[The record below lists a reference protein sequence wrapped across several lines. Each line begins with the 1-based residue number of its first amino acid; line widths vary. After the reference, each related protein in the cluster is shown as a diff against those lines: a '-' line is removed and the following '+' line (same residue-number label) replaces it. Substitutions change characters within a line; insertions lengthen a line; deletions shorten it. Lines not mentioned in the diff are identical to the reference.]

1 MMRKKLKKNR
11 DDQVNFS
18 ISFIGLTNLILI
30 IFGNFRRV
38 NIMDHCEEIFGS
50 WIKAQADADEE
61 APFRSIGGKENLA
74 CLHVELTDAKGL

>member
-1 MMRKKLKKNR
+1 MKKNR

-18 ISFIGLTNLILI
+18 ISFIGLTNLILT

-38 NIMDHCEEIFGS
+38 NIMDYCEEIFGS
-50 WIKAQADADEE
+50 WIKAQADADED
-61 APFRSIGGKENLA
+61 ALFRSIGGEESSA